1 VYIVRRTKNVGKLDA
16 RKRAMQAAVGLW
28 RNRRDIGDSITD
40 VGKLDCEIRLL
51 LDLLDEAFDKK
62 SWHGPNLRG
71 SIRGVTAAQA
81 AWRPAPGRHNIWELT
96 LHAAYWKYVV
106 RRRITGEKRGSFVL
120 EGSNFFE
127 RPVEQTEAAWKHD
140 VGILVAEHQALRR
153 AVAQLSPGSR
163 EAGSTWRSTL
173 HLIRGAA
180 AHDLYH
186 AGQIRLL
193 RRLEAQPT

>member
-1 VYIVRRTKNVGKLDA
+1 VTQRE
-16 RKRAMQAAVGLW
+16 RKQAMQAAVGLW
-28 RNRRDIGDSITD
+28 SNRRDIDDSIAR
-40 VGKLDCEIRLL
+40 KLDCEIRLL

-127 RPVEQTEAAWKHD
+127 RPVEQTETAWKHD
-140 VGILVAEHQALRR
+140 VGILVAEHGTLRR
-153 AVAQLSPGSR
+153 AVAQLSAGSR
-163 EAGSTWRSTL
+163 EATSKWRSTL
-173 HLIRGAA
+173 HVIRGAA

-193 RRLEAQPT
+193 RRLESRSI

>member
-1 VYIVRRTKNVGKLDA
+1 VYREIVTQRQ

-28 RNRRDIGDSITD
+28 KNRRDIGDSITD
-40 VGKLDCEIRLL
+40 VRKLDADIPML
-51 LDLLDEAFDKK
+51 LDVLDEAFDKK

-71 SIRGVTAAQA
+71 SIRGVSAAQA
-81 AWRPAPGRHNIWELT
+81 AWRPALGRHNIWELT

-127 RPVEQTEAAWKHD
+127 RPVEQTEAAWKQD
-140 VGILVAEHQALRR
+140 VGILLAEHKALRR
-153 AVAQLSPGSR
+153 AVAHLSPGSR
-163 EAGSTWRSTL
+163 EAAKKWRSTL

-193 RRLEAQPT
+193 RRLEARPI